1 MAKYEIMLVVR
12 GDLEEA
18 VANGVCDELVASLGA
33 QNVNI
38 TKHGVKEMAYQI
50 KKLDRGYYYQ
60 INFESENVEGLN
72 EFRRL
77 ARINKNV
84 LRQLIINLEKDYG
97 YRATVNAKKVAR
109 NEKRAQIYA
118 KVQEENKRRAE
129 ERLAMQAAQANATS
143 EK

>member
-1 MAKYEIMLVVR
+1 MAKYEIMLIVR
-12 GDLEEA
+12 SDLEEA
-18 VANGVCDELVASLGA
+18 NANSVCDELVATLGVKA
-33 QNVNI
+33 DV
-38 TKHGVKEMAYQI
+38 TKHGIKEMAYQI

-60 INFESENVEGLN
+60 INFEAENADGIN

-118 KVQEENKRRAE
+118 KVQEENKRRNE
-129 ERLAMQAAQANATS
+129 ERLAMLAAQQNATTNN
-143 EK
+143 

>member
-12 GDLEEA
+12 GDLEEDAANA
-18 VANGVCDELVASLGA
+18 VCEELVATLGA
-33 QNVNI
+33 QNVNT
-38 TKHGVKEMAYQI
+38 TKHGLKEMAYQI

-118 KVQEENKRRAE
+118 KVQEENRKRNE